1 MIPVAP
7 QPEPVEFAGTVRA
20 PGIKWIRKSG
30 LNPQEPVPSGTNLPP
45 HWTKCLPAL
54 RSAYSGI
61 CAYAGVF
68 VPPVVGAPSVEHFLA
83 KSERLDQAYEWV
95 NYRFVCA
102 KMNSRKRNFDDV
114 LDPFTL
120 EPEMFVL
127 NLVNGGI
134 MANSS
139 LNITKR
145 QRVSKTIK
153 RLNLDDAECR
163 EMRLFYIDGW
173 LLNQRNRDDG
183 VTLGQL
189 KLHAPFVYLEM
200 KRQNLL

>member
-1 MIPVAP
+1 M
-7 QPEPVEFAGTVRA
+7 
-20 PGIKWIRKSG
+20 KWIRKSG
-30 LNPQEPVPSGTNLPP
+30 LNPQNPVPTGTVIPSY
-45 HWTKCLPAL
+45 WTKCLPTL
-54 RSAYSGI
+54 RRAYGGI

-68 VPPVVGAPSVEHFLA
+68 VPLMVGAPSVEHFLA
-83 KSERLDQAYEWV
+83 KSKRLDQAYEWI

-102 KMNSRKRNFDDV
+102 KMNSRKRDFDDV

-145 QRVSKTIK
+145 QRVSRTIK
-153 RLNLDDAECR
+153 RLSLDDAECR
-163 EMRLFYIDGW
+163 EMRLSYVNDYI
-173 LLNQRNRDDG
+173 NRDISQR
-183 VTLGQL
+183 QL
-189 KLHAPFVYLEM
+189 ERHAPFVYLEM
-200 KRQNLL
+200 KRQRFL